1 MTTFLIGCAAMVVVA
16 LVLIL
21 VPLLREAPVAA
32 KGQAAIPRAVPAAVA
47 LLVVLPLAAS
57 ALYGRIS
64 NFPWDNPDAPAMA
77 SGNHAQNAG
86 SMEEVTASL
95 EQRLQQSPGDAEGWR
110 MLGRTY
116 LVSGRPAD
124 AVNAYQKASAL
135 TGGSDTAVELDLAEA
150 IVLAGQPDAQPR
162 AKSIID
168 AALAAD
174 PANQKALWYSG
185 LIALR
190 SEDTETTKTQWTRL
204 LEMDPPEEIRQ
215 ILVTQL
221 QALGVDVPSAGVAAA
236 APAMGNMGGMGGA
249 DPVMSDAAGESASGR
264 TIRIA
269 LSVDPAMAGKLRPG
283 TALFVSAREPGIP
296 GPPLAAVRL
305 TTDAL
310 PTTVVLSDS
319 QAMIEGRNLS
329 SVDDV
334 QIVARV
340 SFGGTAVTTS
350 GDLVGESM
358 HKKGDAGDLN
368 LVINTVAP

>member
-1 MTTFLIGCAAMVVVA
+1 
-16 LVLIL
+16 
-21 VPLLREAPVAA
+21 
-32 KGQAAIPRAVPAAVA
+32 
-47 LLVVLPLAAS
+47 
-57 ALYGRIS
+57 
-64 NFPWDNPDAPAMA
+64 
-77 SGNHAQNAG
+77 
-86 SMEEVTASL
+86 
-95 EQRLQQSPGDAEGWR
+95 LQG
-110 MLGRTY
+110 
-116 LVSGRPAD
+116 
-124 AVNAYQKASAL
+124 
-135 TGGSDTAVELDLAEA
+135 
-150 IVLAGQPDAQPR
+150 
-162 AKSIID
+162 
-168 AALAAD
+168 
-174 PANQKALWYSG
+174 
-185 LIALR
+185 
-190 SEDTETTKTQWTRL
+190 
-204 LEMDPPEEIRQ
+204 
-215 ILVTQL
+215 
-221 QALGVDVPSAGVAAA
+221 LGVDVPSAGVAAA

-358 HKKGDAGDLN
+358 HKKGAAGDLS